1 MMDHLLFASRLHR
14 TQIQT
19 PDLVSELEASCWMI
33 EDGDQAG
40 HDWCEREGYPGYT
53 SYASLNDLPARAP
66 AFAALI
72 EELDRAAA
80 TFAEA
85 QHWDLGTAKL
95 ICDSFWINILG
106 EGGHHSG
113 HIHPNSVISGTCYI
127 AMPEG
132 AGRIKFEDPRLP
144 MLMAAPPLKPDAPT
158 SHQRFQHVSPEPSD
172 VLMWESWLRHEVMPS
187 QTEDPRI
194 SVSFNYS
201 LAD

>member
-72 EELDRAAA
+72 EELDRAAKA
-80 TFAEA
+80 LSLVCARHCLPPF
-85 QHWDLGTAKL
+85 
-95 ICDSFWINILG
+95 
-106 EGGHHSG
+106 
-113 HIHPNSVISGTCYI
+113 SVMIRVG
-127 AMPEG
+127 
-132 AGRIKFEDPRLP
+132 
-144 MLMAAPPLKPDAPT
+144 
-158 SHQRFQHVSPEPSD
+158 
-172 VLMWESWLRHEVMPS
+172 
-187 QTEDPRI
+187 
-194 SVSFNYS
+194 
-201 LAD
+201 